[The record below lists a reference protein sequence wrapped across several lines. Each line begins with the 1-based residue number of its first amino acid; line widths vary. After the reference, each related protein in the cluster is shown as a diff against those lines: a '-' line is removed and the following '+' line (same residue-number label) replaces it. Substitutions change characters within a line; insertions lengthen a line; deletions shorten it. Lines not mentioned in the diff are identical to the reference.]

1 MQLVGEMFV
10 VAVCSGRA
18 VISRNIVEG
27 HESTTNRRG
36 GRLLGEM
43 GGNGTMPLLST
54 ATDGTLVAKI
64 ESVGQKYDTL
74 AEGMAEIQATLAMLA
89 ANSAPSAAQ

>member
-1 MQLVGEMFV
+1 MFV

-18 VISRNIVEG
+18 VILRNGLGGREG
-27 HESTTNRRG
+27 TSSRRG

-54 ATDGTLVAKI
+54 TTDGTLVAKI
-64 ESVGQKYDTL
+64 ESVGRNYDTL
-74 AEGMAEIQATLAMLA
+74 AQRMAEIQATLAMLA
-89 ANSAPSAAQ
+89 ANSALSAAE